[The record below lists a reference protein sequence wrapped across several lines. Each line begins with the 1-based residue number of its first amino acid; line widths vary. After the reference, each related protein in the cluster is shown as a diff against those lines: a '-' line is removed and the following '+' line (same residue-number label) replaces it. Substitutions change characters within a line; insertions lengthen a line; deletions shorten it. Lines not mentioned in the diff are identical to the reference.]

1 MASEVM
7 QPEQLLS
14 LWTADALREGHA
26 TTKDKTGDGDQDD
39 AMVKS
44 MLSFDTDSDEE
55 SNSDQTPL
63 HSEKSVKQLDST
75 YAPFVEA
82 CQVLA
87 AGLSQSLTDTSSMMS
102 DATLLSCQSQL
113 DQARSSQEASVSD
126 FCDLGSIF
134 SSTCSAQDCK
144 DSSEPPCKKQKAEWS
159 DSLHECFLAAVHR
172 LGADKAV
179 PSKILEAMGPAAAGM
194 TLQDIA
200 GHLQCYRQASSQL
213 AAPTSAPAPSPAPA
227 PQPPVAYVHAAAAP
241 WMFTSMPAGDPAFP
255 GAAPTPLGMPQ
266 LPPGPAALPV
276 GVFGVPAGGISGIS
290 GVPAS
295 PAGGNGMSLVANL
308 IPGQF
313 PFFAGLPPQ
322 VLSAS
327 GFASAPG
334 LPLAGNVPGMP
345 YAMPMQMPT
354 GQCWGPPTY
363 NMQPGPMQYM
373 AHMPNPAQQHRQQ
386 ARSQVQPQLPA
397 PAQPVLPAQQQVQ
410 QHQQQQRCCAR
421 VMPMIP
427 TPGSANHSQSLQGT
441 SPEAIQ
447 MAVADILDRSCQAVP
462 PIGLKLDVPG
472 LAKQWNDGNGQI
484 KTVQT

>member
-1 MASEVM
+1 MHSTSCNSPLKWRPAFPAQAGQM
-7 QPEQLLS
+7 Q
-14 LWTADALREGHA
+14 
-26 TTKDKTGDGDQDD
+26 
-39 AMVKS
+39 V
-44 MLSFDTDSDEE
+44 
-55 SNSDQTPL
+55 
-63 HSEKSVKQLDST
+63 
-75 YAPFVEA
+75 
-82 CQVLA
+82 
-87 AGLSQSLTDTSSMMS
+87 
-102 DATLLSCQSQL
+102 
-113 DQARSSQEASVSD
+113 
-126 FCDLGSIF
+126 
-134 SSTCSAQDCK
+134 
-144 DSSEPPCKKQKAEWS
+144 EWS

-295 PAGGNGMSLVANL
+295 PAGENGMSLVANL

-363 NMQPGPMQYM
+363 NMQPG
-373 AHMPNPAQQHRQQ
+373 Q
-386 ARSQVQPQLPA
+386 ASSVVARHALATA
-397 PAQPVLPAQQQVQ
+397 PACQELM
-410 QHQQQQRCCAR
+410 HLHGQRLHAAAGR
-421 VMPMIP
+421 
-427 TPGSANHSQSLQGT
+427 
-441 SPEAIQ
+441 
-447 MAVADILDRSCQAVP
+447 
-462 PIGLKLDVPG
+462 
-472 LAKQWNDGNGQI
+472 LAWIRYRQLL
-484 KTVQT
+484 